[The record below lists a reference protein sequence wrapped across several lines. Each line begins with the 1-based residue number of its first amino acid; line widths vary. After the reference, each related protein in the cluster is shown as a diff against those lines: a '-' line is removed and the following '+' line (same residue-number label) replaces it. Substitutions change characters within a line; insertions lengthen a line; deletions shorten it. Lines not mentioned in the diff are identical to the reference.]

1 MKSNKSYSEL
11 IKLSSFDERF
21 AYLSLGSRVGD
32 QTFGGG
38 RYLNQTFY
46 QSHQWRT
53 LRLRIIARDLG
64 RDLALEGYEIF
75 GRPYVHHITPI
86 SRAEIVIGDYS
97 AALDPDNLVTVSFET
112 HEAIHYGALPK
123 SKVIIDRTPNDTKLW

>member
-38 RYLNQTFY
+38 RHLNQTFY

-123 SKVIIDRTPNDTKLW
+123 SKVNIDRTPNDTKLW

>member
-1 MKSNKSYSEL
+1 MKSDRSYSEL
-11 IKLSSFDERF
+11 IQLPSFDERF
-21 AYLSLGSRVGD
+21 AYLALGGRVGE

-38 RYLNQTFY
+38 RHLNQAFY

-53 LRLRIIARDLG
+53 LRTRVIARDLG

-86 SRAEIVIGDYS
+86 SRAEIVMGDYS
-97 AALDPDNLVTVSFET
+97 SALSPDNLITVSFET
-112 HEAIHYGALPK
+112 HEAIHYGGLPK
-123 SKVIIDRTPNDTKLW
+123 SKVVIDRTPNDTKLW

>member
-1 MKSNKSYSEL
+1 MKRDRSYSEL
-11 IKLSSFDERF
+11 IQLPSFDERF
-21 AYLSLGSRVGD
+21 AYLALGGRVGE

-38 RYLNQTFY
+38 RHLNQAFY

-53 LRLRIIARDLG
+53 LRTRVIARDLG

-86 SRAEIVIGDYS
+86 SRAEIVMGD
-97 AALDPDNLVTVSFET
+97 
-112 HEAIHYGALPK
+112 
-123 SKVIIDRTPNDTKLW
+123 